1 MRVVR
6 FRYRGR
12 VGHFLRAEMNAS
24 ALSYPVPPRTALL
37 GLLGNVLGLA
47 KDSAPGVL
55 RDAAIAVGGKIP
67 SKHYHRAN
75 VRKAFPAALPLS
87 IKPAKT
93 GQALPDDPGS
103 GFASQVVQEWLI
115 DPDFAV
121 YVGAPDGAAWM
132 PDLEARLAA
141 NQTHYSPCLGP
152 AWMLAQLEWEAS
164 GEGQPLP
171 EDIHDVSTV
180 CPRSNSNSLVL
191 ERLKDRRGHAVQEVR
206 MPREVTANRVFTH
219 ANYYLEMNGRPIP
232 VRTTTAWSFLGE
244 AIVFL

>member
-47 KDSAPGVL
+47 KDSAPDVL
-55 RDAAIAVGGKIP
+55 REAAVAVGGKIP
-67 SKHYHRAN
+67 RKHYHRAN
-75 VRKAFPAALPLS
+75 VRKAFPPALSLW

-103 GFASQVVQEWLI
+103 GFASQVVQEWLV

-121 YVGAPDGAAWM
+121 YVGALGEPAWM
-132 PDLEARLAA
+132 TDLEARLAA
-141 NQTHYSPCLGP
+141 NRTHYSPCLGP
-152 AWMLAQLEWEAS
+152 AWMLARLELEAS
-164 GEGQPLP
+164 GEGRPLP
-171 EDIHDVSTV
+171 EGIHDVATV
-180 CPRSNSNSLVL
+180 CRRSDNNSLAL
-191 ERLKDRRGHAVQEVR
+191 DRLKDRKGHAVQEVR
-206 MPREVTANRVFTH
+206 MPREVTADRVFSH
-219 ANYYLEMNGRPIP
+219 ANYYLEMNGRPMPI
-232 VRTTTAWSFLGE
+232 RTATAWSFHEE